1 MKTEPSRKPQVAA
14 SAAGEAQPSR
24 RQLVVGAGA
33 ATAAVLAAAAVLRR
47 PSGGPAELVEG
58 EPEAAKEQGY
68 RLTDHVLRY
77 YQTTRS

>member
-14 SAAGEAQPSR
+14 SAAGEAEPR
-24 RQLVVGAGA
+24 RRRLIVGAGV
-33 ATAAVLAAAAVLRR
+33 ATAAALAAAAVLRR
-47 PSGGPAELVEG
+47 RGEGPAGVVEA
-58 EPEAAKEQGY
+58 EPETAKGQGY